1 MYGRLLASLN
11 RKRFQEF
18 LVKLDEEIASP
29 VRALGCPD
37 PECGGPLHAAPFQRK
52 PRGLVV
58 DPELCKRLSFC
69 CAVDGCR
76 GRVTPPSVR
85 FLGRRVYSAAI
96 VVVVTAMRCGA
107 KPARMKTLRDLLGV
121 CRQTVLRW
129 QYWWRQML
137 PQTPL
142 WRARS
147 GLLRE
152 QVALQEL
159 PQSLLARFSGSVARR
174 VLHLLFFL
182 GPLTGGLRS
191 GVAM

>member
-1 MYGRLLASLN
+1 MYGRLLASLS

-18 LVKLDEEIASP
+18 LVKVDEEIARP
-29 VRALGCPD
+29 VRALGCLEPD
-37 PECGGPLHAAPFQRK
+37 CGGALHAAPFQRK
-52 PRGLVV
+52 PRGVVV
-58 DPELCKRLSFC
+58 DPELSKRLSFC

-85 FLGRRVYSAAI
+85 FLCRRVYSAA
-96 VVVVTAMRCGA
+96 VVVIVAAMRCGA
-107 KPARMKTLRDLLGV
+107 MPARMKTLRDLVGV
-121 CRQTVLRW
+121 SRQTVLRW
-129 QYWWRQML
+129 QFWWRQTL

-152 QVALQEL
+152 EVALEEL
-159 PQSLLARFSGSVARR
+159 PQSLLERYSGSMARR
-174 VLHLLFFL
+174 LLHLLFFL